1 MLKKLAGMVIILGL
15 LPAVGVTCGEVAS
28 PTATPLSTVTQTTS
42 PLGEFGEE
50 PPVGLAVYQNEEHGF
65 SFWYPEGWQ
74 QYSLEGIDEEVEFFT
89 GFRDSAVDD
98 FKENIVVMVP
108 PYGDVSLASLVD
120 VLGGGYQAFGAL
132 VSDTSTTVNGE
143 DGHEWVLSW
152 PSGGGLTFAGQKQ
165 RLVVLNAKGGW
176 YQLTCSAL
184 EDQYDAHKDTCETI
198 INSFKIE

>member
-1 MLKKLAGMVIILGL
+1 
-15 LPAVGVTCGEVAS
+15 
-28 PTATPLSTVTQTTS
+28 
-42 PLGEFGEE
+42 
-50 PPVGLAVYQNEEHGF
+50 
-65 SFWYPEGWQ
+65 
-74 QYSLEGIDEEVEFFT
+74 
-89 GFRDSAVDD
+89 
-98 FKENIVVMVP
+98 MVP